1 MKRLLSLLAGLLL
14 ACHVSAAIEAYPF
27 QNEAQEQ
34 QFRELTS
41 ALRCPKC
48 QNNSI
53 ADSGSMIAADM
64 RQKVY
69 ELMQQGQ
76 SREQIVAYMVARYGN
91 FVTYDPPVTPGTIL
105 LWLLPAL
112 FVAGGVTVL
121 VTRARRTRREPFAL
135 DEDEQERLR
144 ALLNEEGKRP

>member
-14 ACHVSAAIEAYPF
+14 TCHVFAAIEAYPF
-27 QNEAQEQ
+27 HNEAQEQ
-34 QFRELTS
+34 QFHELTG

-112 FVAGGVTVL
+112 FAAGGVAVL
-121 VTRARRTRREPFAL
+121 VARTRRARREPLAL

-144 ALLNEEGKRP
+144 ALLNEEGKSP

>member
-1 MKRLLSLLAGLLL
+1 
-14 ACHVSAAIEAYPF
+14 
-27 QNEAQEQ
+27 
-34 QFRELTS
+34 
-41 ALRCPKC
+41 
-48 QNNSI
+48 
-53 ADSGSMIAADM
+53 MIAADM

-91 FVTYDPPVTPGTIL
+91 FVTYDPPVTAGTIL

-112 FVAGGVTVL
+112 FAAGGVAVL
-121 VTRARRTRREPFAL
+121 VARTRRARREPLPL